1 MANIIITKFVQEGL
15 AEYKT
20 ELTSTINQ
28 VDKLSKSEQS
38 LNNEF
43 KKTSATTVSVTKN
56 TTENTTATK
65 QASASI
71 EALAKA
77 EKELQ
82 KAQTIVATST
92 DGLTKKQIELREKIS
107 STGGVLQKLISVGN
121 TSGSLFTDLTSKLT
135 LLSSEYQNEAKAVTV
150 ATVKQQSMRSEIKQ
164 SREEIARLLATG
176 KLTTAQIYSMSKS
189 AGNLKDAFGD
199 ASGAINVLSSDTFAL
214 DATIQTVQSL
224 ASGFQVLQGVSA
236 FVGSENEDLQKTLV
250 ELNRVMAIT
259 QGLQQI
265 QNALQKNSAQ
275 NLGISVLWNK
285 LLGNSYDAQTG
296 AIVRAT
302 FATKAFR
309 IALASTGI
317 GLLIVLIASLVA
329 NWKSLTSSIDSNN
342 KYLVN
347 FRNNIAG
354 ITDVI
359 RGTVG
364 SALTFLKTS
373 FLAIGKTIGA
383 ILLPTPSNLQS
394 AKDAWAKAG
403 EETSKAYKDAILKG
417 DIKDAQIKLI
427 ESSKKRAELLGKEA
441 DLEESVGNE
450 RIALQK
456 RLQSKNDLLIA
467 ARLEKQKGDLKDT
480 IEAQIEYNNAV
491 KDLNDYDLKLKE
503 DAQKKADEIEK
514 NRKETQKNNLEDEIS
529 RIKANIIE
537 RENVGK
543 ATYDLQVK
551 LIKKEAELALLS
563 AKGAGSKA
571 EIEATKNKKILDLS
585 KSFESEY
592 KKIIEDGNKARRELG
607 MSEFDLEISRI
618 NSESDAKVKQFEDD
632 REKEL
637 LASRNAGNG
646 NTKDAGII
654 SSFKAQIDGVNEARN
669 KSLFEA
675 DLKYFNTYF
684 KNLEDYQAKI
694 LERSKFTNDVLVT
707 NENQRYL
714 LELTALND
722 KNLST
727 QDKLKER
734 EEIEKRHKAELL
746 AIEIKSQNDL
756 FAIELDGARKRL
768 AVVEQQYKDEVDT
781 QGQASDE
788 TIKKKEDLN
797 NFINEAS
804 KKQRDFEVNTKIEGA
819 KKEYE
824 TEQQKQDAIKQ
835 LREDRTNFAIALE
848 DKLYSFTNLLINT
861 QQQNLDNQLKKG
873 LISQK
878 EYDKKTAE
886 LKRKQAIADKANA
899 AFKIGINTATGITSA
914 LTLPPPLSFILAGVT
929 AALGLAELAVV
940 LATPIPQF
948 KKGGLTDKIFKGSGY
963 VKGASH
969 ENGGVN
975 ANLEGNEFVMQQT
988 AVNKYGKETFD
999 KLNKGILNPD
1009 IFSVPTVN
1017 YGKIAKEKSNI
1028 VVNDYRNLE
1037 KLMNENN
1044 DLLYKLTVQN
1054 DRISVTK
1061 TSRDY
1066 GIYS

>member
-15 AEYKT
+15 DEYKT

-38 LNNEF
+38 LNSEL
-43 KKTSATTVSVTKN
+43 KKNSVTTDSVTKN
-56 TTENTTATK
+56 TAENTTATK
-65 QASASI
+65 QASASV

-82 KAQTIVATST
+82 KAQVIVGAST
-92 DGLTKKQIELREKIS
+92 DGLTKKQIELREKIN
-107 STGGVLQKLISVGN
+107 STAGILQKLNSTGN
-121 TSGSLFTDLTSKLT
+121 TSGSLFTSLTSKLT
-135 LLSSEYQNEAKAVTV
+135 LLTTEFQNEAKAVTT

-164 SREEIARLLATG
+164 SREEIARMLATG
-176 KLTTAQIYSMSKS
+176 KLTTAQIYEMSKS

-236 FVGSENEDLQKTLV
+236 LVGTENEDLQKTLV
-250 ELNRVMAIT
+250 KLNAVMAIT

-275 NLGISVLWNK
+275 SLGLMT
-285 LLGNSYDAQTG
+285 LAQSTYTAVVGTSTG
-296 AIVRAT
+296 ALKV
-302 FATKAFR
+302 FK
-309 IALASTGI
+309 IALASTGV
-317 GLLIVLIASLVA
+317 GLLVILLASLVS
-329 NWKSLTSSIDSNN
+329 NWKSLTSTIDSNN

-354 ITDVI
+354 ITDII

-373 FLAIGKTIGA
+373 FLAIGQTIA
-383 ILLPTPSNLQS
+383 TLLFPSPSNIQKS
-394 AKDAWAKAG
+394 KDAWAKAG
-403 EETSKAYKDAILKG
+403 TETSKAYRDAILKG

-563 AKGAGSKA
+563 AKGAGSRA

-585 KSFESEY
+585 KSFETEY
-592 KKIIEDGNKARRELG
+592 QKIIEDGNKARRELG
-607 MSEFDLEISRI
+607 MNDFDLEISRI
-618 NSESDAKVKQFEDD
+618 NSESDAKVKALQDNQA
-632 REKEL
+632 KEL
-637 LASRNAGNG
+637 LASQNAGNG
-646 NTKDAGII
+646 NTKDASII

-694 LERSKFTNDVLVT
+694 LEKSKFTNDQLVT

-722 KNLST
+722 KNLSS

-756 FAIELDGARKRL
+756 FAVEIEGARKRL
-768 AVVEQQYKDEVDT
+768 AVVEQQFKDEVDT
-781 QGQASDE
+781 QGEASAE
-788 TIKKKEDLN
+788 TIKKKDDLTKL
-797 NFINEAS
+797 IAEAS
-804 KKQRDFEVNTKIEGA
+804 QKQKDNAVKVGIDGA
-819 KKEYE
+819 KEE
-824 TEQQKQDAIKQ
+824 IQTEQQKKDEINKI
-835 LREDRTNFAIALE
+835 REDRFNFASQLE
-848 DKLYSFTNLLINT
+848 DKLYSFTNFLINN

-940 LATPIPQF
+940 LSTPIPQF

-999 KLNKGILNPD
+999 KLNKGLLNPD
-1009 IFSVPTVN
+1009 IFAVPSVN
-1017 YGKIAKEKSNI
+1017 YSKIAKEKSNI

-1044 DLLYKLTVQN
+1044 DLLYKLTIQN

>member
-15 AEYKT
+15 DEYKT

-38 LNNEF
+38 LNSEL
-43 KKTSATTVSVTKN
+43 KKNSVTTDSVTKN

-82 KAQTIVATST
+82 KAQVIVGAST
-92 DGLTKKQIELREKIS
+92 DGLTKKQIELREKIN
-107 STGGVLQKLISVGN
+107 STAGILQKLNSTGN
-121 TSGSLFTDLTSKLT
+121 TSGSLFTSLTSKLT
-135 LLSSEYQNEAKAVTV
+135 LLTTEFQNEAKAVTT

-176 KLTTAQIYSMSKS
+176 KLTTAQIYNMSKS
-189 AGNLKDAFGD
+189 AGNLKDAFSD

-236 FVGSENEDLQKTLV
+236 LVGTENEDLQKTLV
-250 ELNRVMAIT
+250 KLNAVMAIT

-275 NLGISVLWNK
+275 SLGLMT
-285 LLGNSYDAQTG
+285 LAQSTYTAVVGTSTG
-296 AIVRAT
+296 ALKV
-302 FATKAFR
+302 FK
-309 IALASTGI
+309 IALASTGV
-317 GLLIVLIASLVA
+317 GLLVILLASLVS
-329 NWKSLTSSIDSNN
+329 NWKSLTSTIDSNN

-354 ITDVI
+354 ITDII

-373 FLAIGKTIGA
+373 FLAIGQTIA
-383 ILLPTPSNLQS
+383 TLLFPSPSNIQKS
-394 AKDAWAKAG
+394 KDAWAKAG
-403 EETSKAYKDAILKG
+403 TETSKAYRDAILKG

-563 AKGAGSKA
+563 AKGAGSRA

-585 KSFESEY
+585 KSFETEY
-592 KKIIEDGNKARRELG
+592 QKIIEDGNKARRELG
-607 MSEFDLEISRI
+607 MNDFDLEISRI
-618 NSESDAKVKQFEDD
+618 NSESDAKVKALQDNQA
-632 REKEL
+632 KEL
-637 LASRNAGNG
+637 LASQNAGNG
-646 NTKDAGII
+646 NTKDASII

-694 LERSKFTNDVLVT
+694 LEKSKFTNDQLVT

-722 KNLST
+722 KNLSS

-756 FAIELDGARKRL
+756 FAVEIEGARKRL
-768 AVVEQQYKDEVDT
+768 AVVEQQFKDEVDT
-781 QGQASDE
+781 QGEASAE
-788 TIKKKEDLN
+788 TIKKKDDLTKL
-797 NFINEAS
+797 IAEAS
-804 KKQRDFEVNTKIEGA
+804 QKQKDNAVKVGIDGA
-819 KKEYE
+819 KEE
-824 TEQQKQDAIKQ
+824 IQTEQQKKDEINKI
-835 LREDRTNFAIALE
+835 REDRFNFASQLE
-848 DKLYSFTNLLINT
+848 DKLYSFTNFLINN

-940 LATPIPQF
+940 LSTPIPQF

-999 KLNKGILNPD
+999 KLNKGLLNPD
-1009 IFSVPTVN
+1009 IFAVPSVN
-1017 YGKIAKEKSNI
+1017 YSKIAKEKSNI

-1044 DLLYKLTVQN
+1044 DLLYKLTIQN
-1054 DRISVTK
+1054 ERVTVNK
-1061 TSRDY
+1061 TSRDN

>member
-15 AEYKT
+15 DEYKT

-92 DGLTKKQIELREKIS
+92 DGLTKKQVELREKIN
-107 STGGVLQKLISVGN
+107 STAGILQKLNSTGN
-121 TSGSLFTDLTSKLT
+121 TSGSLFTSLTSKLT
-135 LLSSEYQNEAKAVTV
+135 LLTTEFQNEAKAVTT

-176 KLTTAQIYSMSKS
+176 KLTTAQIYNMSKS
-189 AGNLKDAFGD
+189 AGNLKDAFSD

-224 ASGFQVLQGVSA
+224 ASGFQVLQGVQA
-236 FVGSENEDLQKTLV
+236 LVGSENEDLQKTLV
-250 ELNRVMAIT
+250 KLNGVMAIT

-275 NLGISVLWNK
+275 SLGLMT
-285 LLGNSYDAQTG
+285 LAQSTYTAVVGTSTG
-296 AIVRAT
+296 AM
-302 FATKAFR
+302 KLFR

-317 GLLIVLIASLVA
+317 GLLIVLIGSLVA

-354 ITDVI
+354 IKDII

-373 FLAIGKTIGA
+373 FVAIGQTLA
-383 ILLPTPSNLQS
+383 TLLFPSPSNIQKS
-394 AKDAWAKAG
+394 KDAWAKAG
-403 EETSKAYKDAILKG
+403 TETSKAYRDAILKG

-563 AKGAGSKA
+563 AKGAGSRA

-585 KSFESEY
+585 KSFETEY
-592 KKIIEDGNKARRELG
+592 QKIIEDGNKARRELG
-607 MSEFDLEISRI
+607 MNDFDLEISRI
-618 NSESDAKVKQFEDD
+618 NSESDAKVKALQDNQA
-632 REKEL
+632 KEL
-637 LASRNAGNG
+637 LASQNAGNG
-646 NTKDAGII
+646 NTKDASII

-694 LERSKFTNDVLVT
+694 LEKSKFTNDQLVT
-707 NENQRYL
+707 NENERYL

-722 KNLST
+722 KNLSS

-781 QGQASDE
+781 QGKASDE
-788 TIKKKEDLN
+788 TIKKKEDLTT
-797 NFINEAS
+797 FINEAS
-804 KKQRDFEVNTKIEGA
+804 KKQKDNAVKVGIDAAG
-819 KKEYE
+819 KEIQ
-824 TEQQKQDAIKQ
+824 TEQQKKDEINKI
-835 LREDRTNFAIALE
+835 REDRTNFAIALE

-940 LATPIPQF
+940 LSTPIPQF

-999 KLNKGILNPD
+999 KLNKGLLNPD
-1009 IFSVPTVN
+1009 IFAVPSVN
-1017 YGKIAKEKSNI
+1017 YSKINKEKSNI
-1028 VVNDYRNLE
+1028 IVNDYRNLE

-1044 DLLYKLTVQN
+1044 DLLYKLTIQN
-1054 DRISVTK
+1054 ERVTVNK
-1061 TSRDY
+1061 TSRDN

>member
-15 AEYKT
+15 DEYKT

-38 LNNEF
+38 LNSEL
-43 KKTSATTVSVTKN
+43 KKNSVTTDSVTKN
-56 TTENTTATK
+56 TAENTTATK
-65 QASASI
+65 QASASV

-82 KAQTIVATST
+82 KAQVIVGAST
-92 DGLTKKQIELREKIS
+92 DGLTKKQIELREKIN
-107 STGGVLQKLISVGN
+107 STAGILQKLNSTGN
-121 TSGSLFTDLTSKLT
+121 TSGSLFTSLTSKLT
-135 LLSSEYQNEAKAVTV
+135 LLTTEFQNEAKAVTT

-164 SREEIARLLATG
+164 SREEIARMLATG
-176 KLTTAQIYSMSKS
+176 KLTTAQIYEMSKS

-236 FVGSENEDLQKTLV
+236 LVGTENEDLQKTLV
-250 ELNRVMAIT
+250 KLNAVMAIT

-275 NLGISVLWNK
+275 SLGLMT
-285 LLGNSYDAQTG
+285 LAQSTYTAVVGTSTG
-296 AIVRAT
+296 ALKV
-302 FATKAFR
+302 FK
-309 IALASTGI
+309 IALASTGV
-317 GLLIVLIASLVA
+317 GLLVILLASLVS
-329 NWKSLTSSIDSNN
+329 NWKSLTSTIDSNN

-354 ITDVI
+354 ITDII

-373 FLAIGKTIGA
+373 FLAIGQTIA
-383 ILLPTPSNLQS
+383 TLLFPSPSNIQKS
-394 AKDAWAKAG
+394 KDAWAKAG
-403 EETSKAYKDAILKG
+403 TETSKAYRDAILKG

-563 AKGAGSKA
+563 AKGAGSRA

-585 KSFESEY
+585 KSFETEY
-592 KKIIEDGNKARRELG
+592 QKIIEDGNKARRELG
-607 MSEFDLEISRI
+607 MNDFDLEISRI
-618 NSESDAKVKQFEDD
+618 NSESDAKVKALQDNQA
-632 REKEL
+632 KEL
-637 LASRNAGNG
+637 LASQNAGNG
-646 NTKDAGII
+646 NTKDASII

-669 KSLFEA
+669 KSLFEV

-694 LERSKFTNDVLVT
+694 LEKSKFTNDQLVT

-722 KNLST
+722 KNLSS

-756 FAIELDGARKRL
+756 FAVEIEGARKRL
-768 AVVEQQYKDEVDT
+768 AVVEQQFKDEVDT
-781 QGQASDE
+781 QGEASAE
-788 TIKKKEDLN
+788 TIKKKDDLTKL
-797 NFINEAS
+797 IAEAS
-804 KKQRDFEVNTKIEGA
+804 QKQKDNAVKVGIDGA
-819 KKEYE
+819 KEE
-824 TEQQKQDAIKQ
+824 IQTEQQKKDEINKI
-835 LREDRTNFAIALE
+835 REDRFNFASQLE
-848 DKLYSFTNLLINT
+848 DKLYSFTNFLINN

-940 LATPIPQF
+940 LSTPIPQF

-999 KLNKGILNPD
+999 KLNKGLLNPD
-1009 IFSVPTVN
+1009 IFAVPSVN
-1017 YGKIAKEKSNI
+1017 YSKIAKEKSNI

-1044 DLLYKLTVQN
+1044 DLLYKLTIQN

>member
-15 AEYKT
+15 DEYKT

-38 LNNEF
+38 LNSEL
-43 KKTSATTVSVTKN
+43 KKNSVTTDSVTKN
-56 TTENTTATK
+56 TAENTTATK

-92 DGLTKKQIELREKIS
+92 DGLTKKQVELREKIS

-135 LLSSEYQNEAKAVTV
+135 LLSAEFQNEAKAVTT

-176 KLTTAQIYSMSKS
+176 KLTTAQIYNMSKS
-189 AGNLKDAFGD
+189 AGNLKDAFSD

-224 ASGFQVLQGVSA
+224 ASGFQVLQGVQA
-236 FVGSENEDLQKTLV
+236 LVGSENEDLQKTLV
-250 ELNRVMAIT
+250 KLNGVMAIT

-275 NLGISVLWNK
+275 SLGLMT
-285 LLGNSYDAQTG
+285 LAQSTYTAVVGTSTG
-296 AIVRAT
+296 AM
-302 FATKAFR
+302 KLFR

-317 GLLIVLIASLVA
+317 GLLIVLIGSLVA

-354 ITDVI
+354 ITDII

-373 FLAIGKTIGA
+373 FVAIGQTLA
-383 ILLPTPSNLQS
+383 TLLFPSPSNIQKS
-394 AKDAWAKAG
+394 KDAWAKAG
-403 EETSKAYKDAILKG
+403 TETSKAYRDAILKG

-618 NSESDAKVKQFEDD
+618 NSEADE
-632 REKEL
+632 REKAL
-637 LASRNAGNG
+637 RVASAKAVLASENAGG
-646 NTKDAGII
+646 GVAETDAII

-694 LERSKFTNDVLVT
+694 LEKSKFTNDQLVT

-722 KNLST
+722 KNLSS

-756 FAIELDGARKRL
+756 FAVEIEGARKRL
-768 AVVEQQYKDEVDT
+768 AVVEQQFKDEVDT
-781 QGQASDE
+781 QGEASAE
-788 TIKKKEDLN
+788 TIKKKDDLTKL
-797 NFINEAS
+797 IAEAS
-804 KKQRDFEVNTKIEGA
+804 QKQTDNEIKIGIDRA
-819 KKEYE
+819 KQELE
-824 TEQQKQDAIKQ
+824 TEQKKQDEIKQ
-835 LREDRTNFAIALE
+835 LREDRTNFAIGLE

-940 LATPIPQF
+940 LSTPIPQF

-988 AVNKYGKETFD
+988 AVNKYGKETFE

-1028 VVNDYRNLE
+1028 VVNDYSNLE

-1054 DRISVTK
+1054 DRISVNK
-1061 TSRDY
+1061 TIKDN

>member
-15 AEYKT
+15 DEYKT

-38 LNNEF
+38 LNSEL
-43 KKTSATTVSVTKN
+43 KKNSVTTDSVTKN

-82 KAQTIVATST
+82 KAQVIVGAST
-92 DGLTKKQIELREKIS
+92 DGLTKKQIELREKIN
-107 STGGVLQKLISVGN
+107 STAGILQKLNSTGN
-121 TSGSLFTDLTSKLT
+121 TSGSLFTSLTSKLT
-135 LLSSEYQNEAKAVTV
+135 LLTTEFQNEAKAVTT

-176 KLTTAQIYSMSKS
+176 KLTTAQIYNMSKS
-189 AGNLKDAFGD
+189 AGNLKDAFSD

-236 FVGSENEDLQKTLV
+236 LVGTENEDLQKTLV
-250 ELNRVMAIT
+250 KLNAVMAIT

-275 NLGISVLWNK
+275 SLGLMT
-285 LLGNSYDAQTG
+285 LAQSTYTAVVGTSTG
-296 AIVRAT
+296 ALKV
-302 FATKAFR
+302 FK
-309 IALASTGI
+309 IALASTGV
-317 GLLIVLIASLVA
+317 GLLVILLASLVS
-329 NWKSLTSSIDSNN
+329 NWKSLTSTIDSNN

-354 ITDVI
+354 ITDII

-373 FLAIGKTIGA
+373 FLAIGQTIA
-383 ILLPTPSNLQS
+383 TLLFPSPSNIQKS
-394 AKDAWAKAG
+394 KDAWAKAG
-403 EETSKAYKDAILKG
+403 TETSKAYRDAILKG

-563 AKGAGSKA
+563 AKGAGSRA

-585 KSFESEY
+585 KSFETEY
-592 KKIIEDGNKARRELG
+592 QKIIEDGNKARRELG
-607 MSEFDLEISRI
+607 MNDFDLEISRI
-618 NSESDAKVKQFEDD
+618 NSESDAKVKALQDNQA
-632 REKEL
+632 KEL
-637 LASRNAGNG
+637 LASQNAGNG
-646 NTKDAGII
+646 NTKDASII

-694 LERSKFTNDVLVT
+694 LEKSKFTNDQLVT

-722 KNLST
+722 KNLSS

-756 FAIELDGARKRL
+756 FAVEIEGARKRL
-768 AVVEQQYKDEVDT
+768 AVVEQQFKDEVDT
-781 QGQASDE
+781 QGKPVTE
-788 TIKKKEDLN
+788 TIKKKEDLTTL
-797 NFINEAS
+797 IAEAS
-804 KKQRDFEVNTKIEGA
+804 QKQKDNAVKVGIDGA
-819 KKEYE
+819 KEE
-824 TEQQKQDAIKQ
+824 IQTEQQKKDEINKI
-835 LREDRTNFAIALE
+835 REDRFNFASQLE
-848 DKLYSFTNLLINT
+848 DKLYSFTNFLINN

-940 LATPIPQF
+940 LSTPIPQF

-999 KLNKGILNPD
+999 KLNKGLLNPD
-1009 IFSVPTVN
+1009 IFAVPSVN
-1017 YGKIAKEKSNI
+1017 YSKIAKEKSNI

-1044 DLLYKLTVQN
+1044 DLLYKLTIQN